1 MTDSRGSVRPSHD
14 GRVSLTVSRTPMTS
28 GRPLAGVL
36 RLLCPALLLA
46 APLSRATAQ
55 GAIPTPSDVL
65 GIPVG
70 ADRTLADWPQ
80 ILRYFGTLAQ
90 RSPSVKID
98 TIGTTTQ
105 GRPMIVAAI
114 STPENIRRLDA
125 ILAAERRLSDPR
137 TLSAAAE
144 DSLVATQPVVLW
156 INCNLH
162 SSEIG
167 SSQMAMEFAY
177 ALATTDSL
185 QRSMKNVVIAL
196 VPSANPDGMQMVVD
210 WYKKGLGTPYEG
222 GPMPWLYH
230 EYVGHDNNRDWYMV
244 TQKESRNISSALY
257 GKYFPQVFYDV
268 HQQGSNGMR
277 LTVPPHID
285 PINQNVD
292 VRIVRGINL
301 VGQRM
306 SWALQQAGKTGVGD
320 GITYDL
326 WWNGGARSTPTRHNM
341 IGLLTEAASVRI
353 ATPITLTPAEVTA
366 NPRGLK
372 NEPRVNYPSPWKG
385 GTWRLRD
392 IMDYEQIAAISL
404 VQMASEMRGDIVR
417 SMVQVARTQVANG
430 VGQQYVI
437 ESKQHDPAA
446 AYALVQVLR
455 RGGVE
460 VTGNDEAVRVSGG
473 SWIVPLDQPYA
484 AHVRDLFEEQKWP
497 ASAGDRPYDVAG
509 WTLPYQMGVTVRL
522 EKSAQPATA
531 AAPGA
536 AKCGL
541 SGSGNVTLDLRDS
554 RAFPTAFAALQ
565 KGVRVDM
572 SRSRETSS
580 VTVPGS
586 FARGFS
592 PDGGWCGAATLP
604 SATGERT
611 KLKPTRVA
619 LYKPWTASMDEGW
632 TRWLFDQQGV
642 PYKNVT
648 DSLLKAGN
656 LRAAFDVLI
665 IADISLREAKDG
677 LAARSAPAEYAGGLG
692 AEGLKAIGEFVAAGG
707 VLMTFD
713 KGSEVALEAVP
724 GLPVRRISPQS
735 RAPARDG
742 RARDDSTGAPAGA
755 NIVAPGSILRTI
767 ASPGRLTMGMPDTVP
782 VYFTNSTAFDVAQD
796 ARVEVPLRYP
806 TDVGNILMS
815 GYLAGGEAIAGK
827 AAAVD
832 ITVGA
837 GRVVMFGFRPQYRGQ
852 SWGTFKLVYN
862 AILTSSERSKTAAA
876 DSLTAN
882 RTTNGNNEG
891 NS

>member
-1 MTDSRGSVRPSHD
+1 
-14 GRVSLTVSRTPMTS
+14 MTS
-28 GRPLAGVL
+28 GRSFTGVL

-46 APLSRATAQ
+46 VPVTRAAAQ
-55 GAIPTPSDVL
+55 GPVPTPSDVI
-65 GIPVG
+65 GIPIG

-80 ILRYFGTLAQ
+80 ILRYFATLAQ
-90 RSPSVKID
+90 RSPSVKLD
-98 TIGTTTQ
+98 TIGMTTQ

-114 STPENIRRLDA
+114 STPENIRRLPA
-125 ILAAERRLSDPR
+125 ILAAQKRLSDPR
-137 TLSAAAE
+137 TLSATAE
-144 DSLVATQPVVLW
+144 DSLVAAQPTVVW

-167 SSQMAMEFAY
+167 SSQMAMELAY
-177 ALATTDSL
+177 SLVTTDSL
-185 QRSMKNVVIAL
+185 QAALKNVVIAL

-210 WYKKGLGTPYEG
+210 WYKKGLGTPFEG

-230 EYVGHDNNRDWYMV
+230 QYVGHDNNRDWYMV
-244 TQKESRNISSALY
+244 TQKESRNVSAALY

-301 VGQRM
+301 VGERM

-341 IGLLTEAASVRI
+341 IGLLTEAASAKI
-353 ATPITLTPAEVTA
+353 ATPITLTAEEVVA
-366 NPRGLK
+366 NGRGLK

-392 IMDYEQIAAISL
+392 IMDYELIAAQSL
-404 VQMASEMRGDIVR
+404 VRMASEMRGDIVR
-417 SMVQVARTQVANG
+417 SMVQVARTQVAKG
-430 VGQQYVI
+430 TGQQYVI
-437 ESKQHDPAA
+437 DSKQHDPAA
-446 AYALVQVLR
+446 AYGLVQVLR
-455 RGGVE
+455 RGAVDVIG
-460 VTGNDEAVRVSGG
+460 DDDAVRATGG

-522 EKSAQPATA
+522 ESTAQHTA
-531 AAPGA
+531 ATTAGA
-536 AKCGL
+536 SATCGL
-541 SGSGNVTLDLRDS
+541 NGSGNVTLDLRDS
-554 RAFPTAFAALQ
+554 RAFPATFAALKQ
-565 KGVRVDM
+565 GVRVDM
-572 SRSRETSS
+572 SRARDGAS
-580 VTVPGS
+580 VTMPSS
-586 FARGFS
+586 FAKGYT
-592 PDGGWCGAATLP
+592 PDGGWCGAPTL
-604 SATGERT
+604 SKATGERT
-611 KLKPTRVA
+611 RMTKSARVA

-632 TRWLFDQQGV
+632 TRWLFDTQGV
-642 PYKNVT
+642 PFTDVT
-648 DSLLKAGN
+648 DSVIKAGT
-656 LRAAFDVLI
+656 LRAQYDVLI
-665 IADISLREAKDG
+665 IPDMSLREAKDG
-677 LAARSAPAEYAGGLG
+677 LGKSAAPSEYAGGLG
-692 AEGLKAIGEFVAAGG
+692 GAGVKAIGEFVAAGG

-713 KGSEVALEAVP
+713 RGSEVAVEAVP

-742 RARDDSTGAPAGA
+742 RARDDSTGAAPGA

-767 ASPGRLTMGMPDTVP
+767 SAQGHRLTMGMPDTVP
-782 VYFTNSTAFDVAQD
+782 VYFTNSTAFDVAED

-806 TDVGNILMS
+806 SEASSILMS

-862 AILTSSERSKTAAA
+862 AILTSGERSAPAPVP
-876 DSLTAN
+876 
-882 RTTNGNNEG
+882 
-891 NS
+891 

>member
-1 MTDSRGSVRPSHD
+1 MTP
-14 GRVSLTVSRTPMTS
+14 GRSLT
-28 GRPLAGVL
+28 GVL
-36 RLLCPALLLA
+36 RLLCSALLVA
-46 APLSRATAQ
+46 APLTRALAQ
-55 GAIPTPSDVL
+55 GPVPTPSEVI
-65 GIPVG
+65 GISVG

-80 ILRYFGTLAQ
+80 ILQYFATLAQ
-90 RSPSVKID
+90 RSPSVRLD
-98 TIGTTTQ
+98 TIGITTQ

-125 ILAAERRLSDPR
+125 ILAAQKRLSDPR
-137 TLSAAAE
+137 SLSVAAE
-144 DSLVATQPVVLW
+144 DSLVATQPTVIW

-167 SSQMAMEFAY
+167 SSQMAMELAY

-185 QRSMKNVVIAL
+185 QQSLKNVVIAL
-196 VPSANPDGMQMVVD
+196 VPSANPDGMQMIVD
-210 WYKKGLGTPYEG
+210 WYKQGLGTPFEG

-230 EYVGHDNNRDWYMV
+230 QYVGHDNNRDWYMV
-244 TQKESRNISSALY
+244 TQKESRNISAALY

-341 IGLLTEAASVRI
+341 IGLLTEAASAKI
-353 ATPITLTPAEVTA
+353 ATPITVSADSVVA
-366 NPRGLK
+366 NPRGLR
-372 NEPRVNYPSPWKG
+372 NQPRVNYPSPWMG
-385 GTWRLRD
+385 GTWHLRD
-392 IMDYEQIAAISL
+392 IMDYELIAAQAL
-404 VQMASEMRGDIVR
+404 VRMAGEMRGDIVR

-430 VGQQYVI
+430 KGQQYVI
-437 ESKQHDPAA
+437 DARQRDPAA

-455 RGGVE
+455 RGAVE
-460 VTGNDEAVRVSGG
+460 VQGDDDAVRATGG
-473 SWIVPLDQPYA
+473 SWIVPLDQPYS

-522 EKSAQPATA
+522 ETSAQHTMA
-531 AAPGA
+531 AAGTT

-541 SGSGNVTLDLRDS
+541 PGGGNVHLDLRDS
-554 RAFPTAFAALQ
+554 RAFPATFAALKQ
-565 KGVRVDM
+565 GVRVDM
-572 SRSRETSS
+572 NRERDGAS
-580 VTVPGS
+580 VTLPSS
-586 FARGFS
+586 FARGFT
-592 PDGGWCGAATLP
+592 PDGGWCGVATLP
-604 SATGERT
+604 SASGQRT
-611 KLKPTRVA
+611 RLTKSTRVA

-642 PYKNVT
+642 PYTNAT
-648 DSLLKAGN
+648 DSLIKAGN
-656 LRAAFDVLI
+656 LHAAFDVLI
-665 IADISLREAKDG
+665 IPDMSLREAKDG
-677 LAARSAPAEYAGGLG
+677 VGKAAAPTQYTGGLG
-692 AEGLKAIGEFVAAGG
+692 ADGVKAIGDFVAAGG

-713 KGSEVALEAVP
+713 RGSELALDAVP

-742 RARDDSTGAPAGA
+742 RARDDSSAAPAGA
-755 NIVAPGSILRTI
+755 TAGANVGAPGSILRTI
-767 ASPGRLTMGMPDTVP
+767 SAPGHRLTMGMPDTVP

-806 TDVGNILMS
+806 TNAAALLMS
-815 GYLAGGEAIAGK
+815 GYLAGGEALAGK

-862 AILTSSERSKTAAA
+862 AILTSGERSGPV
-876 DSLTAN
+876 LVP
-882 RTTNGNNEG
+882 
-891 NS
+891 

>member
-1 MTDSRGSVRPSHD
+1 
-14 GRVSLTVSRTPMTS
+14 MTS
-28 GRPLAGVL
+28 GRPLRGAL

-46 APLSRATAQ
+46 APLHRAVAQ
-55 GAIPTPSDVL
+55 GSIPTPSEAL
-65 GIPVG
+65 SLPVG

-80 ILRYFGTLAQ
+80 ILRYFAILAQ
-90 RSPSVKID
+90 RSPSVKLD
-98 TIGTTTQ
+98 TIGMTTQ

-125 ILAAERRLSDPR
+125 ILAVQKRLADPR
-137 TLSAAAE
+137 TLSKAAE
-144 DSLVATQPVVLW
+144 DSLVASSPVVLW

-162 SSEIG
+162 STEIA
-167 SSQMAMEFAY
+167 SSQMAMELAY

-185 QRSMKNVVIAL
+185 QQSLRQVVVAL
-196 VPSANPDGMQMVVD
+196 VPSANPDGMQMVTE
-210 WYKKGLGTPYEG
+210 WYKKGLGTPFEG
-222 GPMPWLYH
+222 GAMPWLYH
-230 EYVGHDNNRDWYMV
+230 QYVGHDNNRDWYMV
-244 TQKESRNISSALY
+244 TQKETKAISSALY
-257 GKYFPQVFYDV
+257 SKYFPQVFYDV

-353 ATPITLTPAEVTA
+353 ATPITLKPEEVTA
-366 NPRGLK
+366 NRGSLR
-372 NEPRVNYPSPWKG
+372 NEPRVNYPSPWPG

-392 IMDYEQIAAISL
+392 IMDYELIAAQAL
-404 VQMASEMRGDIVR
+404 VRMAAEMRGDIAR
-417 SMVQVARTQVANG
+417 SMVQVARTQIESG
-430 VGQQYVI
+430 KGMQYVI
-437 ESKQHDPAA
+437 DAKQHDPAA

-455 RGGVE
+455 RGAVE
-460 VTGNDEAVRVSGG
+460 VQGDDNAIRANGG
-473 SWIVPLDQPYA
+473 SWRVALDQPYA

-522 EKSAQPATA
+522 EKATPA
-531 AAPGA
+531 AAVASGGSCALPG
-536 AKCGL
+536 G
-541 SGSGNVTLDLRDS
+541 GNVTLDLRDS
-554 RAFPTAFAALQ
+554 RAFPTTFAALS

-572 SRSRETSS
+572 SRSRDAAS
-580 VTVPGS
+580 VTVPATFTKS
-586 FARGFS
+586 FT
-592 PDGGWCGAATLP
+592 PDGGWCGAAT
-604 SATGERT
+604 SAAAGERT
-611 KLKPTRVA
+611 RMTKAPRVA

-632 TRWLFDQQGV
+632 TRWLFETQGV
-642 PYKNVT
+642 PFTNVT
-648 DSLLKAGN
+648 DSLVKSGT
-656 LRAAFDVLI
+656 LRAQYDVLI
-665 IADISLREAKDG
+665 IPDMSLREAKDG
-677 LAARSAPAEYAGGLG
+677 LTPTGAPAEYAGGLG
-692 AEGLKAIGEFVAAGG
+692 AAGVKAIGEFVNAGG

-713 KGSEVALEAVP
+713 RGSELAMDAVP
-724 GLPVRRISPQS
+724 GMPVRRISPQS

-742 RARDDSTGAPAGA
+742 RARDDSTGAAAGA
-755 NIVAPGSILRTI
+755 SVVAPGSILRTI
-767 ASPGRLTMGMPDTVP
+767 SAAGHRLTMGMPDTVP

-796 ARVEVPLRYP
+796 ANVEVPLRYP
-806 TDVGNILMS
+806 GAASSILMS
-815 GYLAGGEAIAGK
+815 GYLTGGDALAGK

-862 AILTSSERSKTAAA
+862 AILTSGERSKPRA
-876 DSLTAN
+876 LVP
-882 RTTNGNNEG
+882 
-891 NS
+891 

>member
-1 MTDSRGSVRPSHD
+1 VLINRRIP
-14 GRVSLTVSRTPMTS
+14 LTVSRTPMPS
-28 GRPLAGVL
+28 GRPFIGVL
-36 RLLCPALLLA
+36 RLLCPVVLSALPHTRTL
-46 APLSRATAQ
+46 AQ
-55 GAIPTPSDVL
+55 GPVPTPSEMI

-80 ILRYFGTLAQ
+80 IMNYFATLAQ
-90 RSPSVKID
+90 RSPSVKLD
-98 TIGTTTQ
+98 TIGMTTQ

-114 STPENIRRLDA
+114 STPENIRRLPA
-125 ILAAERRLSDPR
+125 ILAAQKRLSDPR

-144 DSLVATQPVVLW
+144 DSLVATQPMVVW

-167 SSQMAMEFAY
+167 SSQMAMELAY

-185 QRSMKNVVIAL
+185 QQALRNVVIAL
-196 VPSANPDGMQMVVD
+196 VPSANPDGMQMIVD
-210 WYKKGLGTPYEG
+210 WYKQGLGTPFEG

-230 EYVGHDNNRDWYMV
+230 QYVGHDNNRDWYMV

-257 GKYFPQVFYDV
+257 SKYFPQVFYDV

-341 IGLLTEAASVRI
+341 IGLLTEAASVKI
-353 ATPITLTPAEVTA
+353 ATPITLLPDSVIA
-366 NPRGLK
+366 NPRGLR
-372 NEPRVNYPSPWKG
+372 NQPRVNYPSPWLG

-392 IMDYEQIAAISL
+392 IMDYELIAAEAL
-404 VQMASEMRGDIVR
+404 VRMAAEMRGDIVR

-430 VGQQYVI
+430 RGQQYVI
-437 ESKQHDPAA
+437 DAKQHDPAA

-455 RGGVE
+455 RG
-460 VTGNDEAVRVSGG
+460 AVDVQGDDDAIRATGG
-473 SWIVPLDQPYA
+473 SWIIPLDQPYA

-522 EKSAQPATA
+522 EKSAQYSVA
-531 AAPGA
+531 ASIST

-541 SGSGNVTLDLRDS
+541 PGGGNVTLDLRDS
-554 RAFPTAFAALQ
+554 RAFPATFAALKQ
-565 KGVRVDM
+565 GVRVDM
-572 SRSRETSS
+572 NRANTGAS
-580 VTVPGS
+580 VTMPSS
-586 FARGFS
+586 FAKTFT
-592 PDGGWCGAATLP
+592 PDGGWCGAATLG
-604 SATGERT
+604 STAGTRT
-611 KLKPTRVA
+611 RLTKSTRVA

-632 TRWLFDQQGV
+632 TRWLFDTQGV
-642 PYKNVT
+642 PYSNAS
-648 DSLLKAGN
+648 DSLIKAGN
-656 LRAAFDVLI
+656 LHAQFDVLI
-665 IADISLREAKDG
+665 IPDMSLREAKDG
-677 LAARSAPAEYAGGLG
+677 MGKASAPAQYAGGLG
-692 AEGLKAIGEFVAAGG
+692 ADGVKAIGEFVAAGG

-713 KGSEVALEAVP
+713 RGSELALDAVP

-735 RAPARDG
+735 RNPARDG
-742 RARDDSTGAPAGA
+742 RARDDSSGA
-755 NIVAPGSILRTI
+755 NAGSNVVAPGSILRTI
-767 ASPGRLTMGMPDTVP
+767 SAPGHRLTMGMPDTVP
-782 VYFTNSTAFDVAQD
+782 VYFTNSTAFEVAQD

-806 TDVGNILMS
+806 TDAASLLMS
-815 GYLAGGEAIAGK
+815 GYLAGGEALAGK

-862 AILTSSERSKTAAA
+862 AILTSGERSG
-876 DSLTAN
+876 SVLVP
-882 RTTNGNNEG
+882 
-891 NS
+891 

>member
-1 MTDSRGSVRPSHD
+1 
-14 GRVSLTVSRTPMTS
+14 MTS
-28 GRPLAGVL
+28 GRTLTGVL
-36 RLLCPALLLA
+36 RLLSATLLLA
-46 APLSRATAQ
+46 VPLARASAQ
-55 GAIPTPSDVL
+55 DPVPTPSDVL
-65 GIPVG
+65 GIAVG

-80 ILRYFGTLAQ
+80 ILRYFATLAQ
-90 RSPSVKID
+90 RSPSVKLD
-98 TIGTTTQ
+98 TIGSTTQ
-105 GRPMIVAAI
+105 GRAMIVAAI

-125 ILAAERRLSDPR
+125 ILAAQKRLGDPR
-137 TLSAAAE
+137 TLTAAAE
-144 DSLVATQPVVLW
+144 DSLVATQPTVVW

-167 SSQMAMEFAY
+167 SSQMAMELAY
-177 ALATTDSL
+177 SLATTDSL
-185 QRSMKNVVIAL
+185 QQSLKNTVILL
-196 VPSANPDGMQMVVD
+196 VPSANPDGMQMIID
-210 WYKKGLGTPYEG
+210 WYKKGLGTPFEG

-230 EYVGHDNNRDWYMV
+230 QYVGHDNNRDWYMV

-257 GKYFPQVFYDV
+257 GKYFPQIFYDV

-285 PINQNVD
+285 PINPNVD

-353 ATPITLTPAEVTA
+353 ATPITLSPDSVIA
-366 NPRGLK
+366 NARGLR
-372 NEPRVNYPSPWKG
+372 NQPRVNYPSPWTG

-392 IMDYEQIAAISL
+392 IMDYELIAAQSL
-404 VQMASEMRGDIVR
+404 VRMAAEMRGDIVR
-417 SMVQVARTQVANG
+417 SMVQVARTQIANG

-437 ESKQHDPAA
+437 DSKQRDPAA

-455 RGGVE
+455 RGAVDVLG
-460 VTGNDEAVRVSGG
+460 DDDAVRASGG
-473 SWIVPLDQPYA
+473 SWIVPLNQPYA

-497 ASAGDRPYDVAG
+497 PSAGDRPYDVAG
-509 WTLPYQMGVTVRL
+509 WTLPYQMGVTVRR
-522 EKSAQPATA
+522 ETATQSTA
-531 AAPGA
+531 ATSGAA

-541 SGSGNVTLDLRDS
+541 PGGGNVTLDLRDS
-554 RAFPTAFAALQ
+554 RAFPATFAALS

-572 SRSRETSS
+572 YRAQDNAS
-580 VTVPGS
+580 VTLPSS
-586 FARGFS
+586 FAKGYT
-592 PDGGWCGAATLP
+592 PDGGWCGVSTLA
-604 SATGERT
+604 SGSGERT
-611 KLKPTRVA
+611 RLTKSVRVA

-642 PYKNVT
+642 PYANAT
-648 DSLLKAGN
+648 DSVIKAGN
-656 LRAAFDVLI
+656 LRANFDVLI
-665 IADISLREAKDG
+665 IPDMSLREAKSG
-677 LAARSAPAEYAGGLG
+677 LGNTTAPAEYAGGLG
-692 AEGLKAIGEFVAAGG
+692 ADGVKAIGDFVAAGG

-713 KGSEVALEAVP
+713 RGSELAVEAVP
-724 GLPVRRISPQS
+724 GMPVRRISPQS

-742 RARDDSTGAPAGA
+742 RARDDSSGAAAGA
-755 NIVAPGSILRTI
+755 NVVAPGSILRTI
-767 ASPGRLTMGMPDTVP
+767 SAPGHRLTMGMPDTVP
-782 VYFTNSTAFDVAQD
+782 VYFTNSTAFEVAQD

-806 TDVGNILMS
+806 SDVASLLMS

-832 ITVGA
+832 VAVGA

-862 AILTSSERSKTAAA
+862 AILTSAERSKATSA
-876 DSLTAN
+876 LP
-882 RTTNGNNEG
+882 
-891 NS
+891 

>member
-1 MTDSRGSVRPSHD
+1 
-14 GRVSLTVSRTPMTS
+14 MTS
-28 GRPLAGVL
+28 GRPLTGVL
-36 RLLCPALLLA
+36 RLLTPALLLA
-46 APLSRATAQ
+46 APLASATAQ
-55 GAIPTPSDVL
+55 GPIPTPSDVL

-80 ILRYFGTLAQ
+80 ILRYFATLAQ
-90 RSPSVKID
+90 RSPSVKLD

-105 GRPMIVAAI
+105 GKPMIVAAI

-125 ILAAERRLSDPR
+125 ILAVQTRLADPR

-144 DSLVATQPVVLW
+144 DSLVATQPTVVW

-167 SSQMAMEFAY
+167 SSQMAMELAY
-177 ALATTDSL
+177 SLATTDSL
-185 QRSMKNVVIAL
+185 QLSMKNAVILL
-196 VPSANPDGMQMVVD
+196 VPSANPDGMQMIVD
-210 WYKKGLGTPYEG
+210 WYKKGLGTPFEG

-244 TQKESRNISSALY
+244 TQKESRNISAALY
-257 GKYFPQVFYDV
+257 HKYFPQVFYDV

-301 VGQRM
+301 VGERM

-341 IGLLTEAASVRI
+341 IGLLTEAASAKI
-353 ATPITLTPAEVTA
+353 ATPITMRADEVVA
-366 NPRGLK
+366 NARGLR

-392 IMDYEQIAAISL
+392 IMDYELIAAQSL
-404 VQMASEMRGDIVR
+404 VRMASEMRGDIVR
-417 SMVQVARTQVANG
+417 SMVQVARTQITNG
-430 VGQQYVI
+430 KGQQYVI

-455 RGGVE
+455 RGAVE
-460 VTGNDEAVRVSGG
+460 VLGDDDAVRATGG
-473 SWIVPLDQPYA
+473 AWTVPLDQPYA

-497 ASAGDRPYDVAG
+497 PSAGDRPYDVAG
-509 WTLPYQMGVTVRL
+509 WTLPYQMGVTVRM
-522 EKSAQPATA
+522 ETTEQHTSAATGA
-531 AAPGA
+531 A

-541 SGSGNVTLDLRDS
+541 PGGGKVTLDLRDS
-554 RAFPTAFAALQ
+554 RAFPATFAALKQ
-565 KGVRVDM
+565 GVRVDM
-572 SRSRETSS
+572 SRAVTGAS
-580 VTVPGS
+580 VTMPSS
-586 FARGFS
+586 FAKGFT
-592 PDGGWCGAATLP
+592 PDGGWCGAATL
-604 SATGERT
+604 SSGSGERT
-611 KLKPTRVA
+611 RLTKSARVA

-642 PYKNVT
+642 PYTNAT
-648 DSLLKAGN
+648 DSLIRAGN
-656 LRAAFDVLI
+656 LRASFDVLI
-665 IADISLREAKDG
+665 IPDMSLREAKDG
-677 LAARSAPAEYAGGLG
+677 LGKSAAPTEYAGGLG
-692 AEGLKAIGEFVAAGG
+692 AEGVKAIGDFVAGGG

-713 KGSEVALEAVP
+713 RGSELALEAVP

-742 RARDDSTGAPAGA
+742 RSRDDSTGAGAGA
-755 NIVAPGSILRTI
+755 NVVAPGSILRTI
-767 ASPGRLTMGMPDTVP
+767 SVPGQRLTMGMPDTVP
-782 VYFTNSTAFDVAQD
+782 VYFTNSTAFEVAQD

-806 TDVGNILMS
+806 ADVSSILMS

-862 AILTSSERSKTAAA
+862 AILTSGERSKAVP
-876 DSLTAN
+876 N
-882 RTTNGNNEG
+882 VIP
-891 NS
+891 

>member
-1 MTDSRGSVRPSHD
+1 
-14 GRVSLTVSRTPMTS
+14 MTS
-28 GRPLAGVL
+28 GRSLIGVL

-46 APLSRATAQ
+46 APLSHAGAQ
-55 GAIPTPSDVL
+55 GPVPTPSDVL
-65 GIPVG
+65 GISVG

-80 ILRYFGTLAQ
+80 IVRYFGTLVQ

-98 TIGTTTQ
+98 TIGMTSQ

-114 STPENIRRLDA
+114 STPANIRRLDA
-125 ILAAERRLSDPR
+125 ILAAQKRLADPR
-137 TLSAAAE
+137 TLSTAAE
-144 DSLVATQPVVLW
+144 DSLVASQPTVVW

-167 SSQMAMEFAY
+167 SSQMAMELAY

-185 QRSMKNVVIAL
+185 QQSLEHVVIAL
-196 VPSANPDGMQMVVD
+196 VPSANPDGMQMIVD
-210 WYKKGLGTPYEG
+210 WYKKGLGTPFEG

-244 TQKESRNISSALY
+244 TQKESRNISAALY
-257 GKYFPQVFYDV
+257 SKYFPQVFYDV

-341 IGLLTEAASVRI
+341 IGLLTEAASARI
-353 ATPITLTPAEVTA
+353 ATPITIAADDVVA
-366 NPRGLK
+366 NPRGLR
-372 NEPRVNYPSPWKG
+372 NQPRVNYPSPWPG

-392 IMDYEQIAAISL
+392 IMDYELIAAISL
-404 VQMASEMRGDIVR
+404 VRMANEMRGDIVR
-417 SMVQVARTQVANG
+417 SMVQVARTQIANG
-430 VGQQYVI
+430 KGQQYVI
-437 ESKQHDPAA
+437 DSKQHDPAA
-446 AYALVQVLR
+446 AYGLVQVLR
-455 RGGVE
+455 RGAVE
-460 VTGNDEAVRVSGG
+460 VLGNDDAVRASGG

-522 EKSAQPATA
+522 ETTAQHTAVTTGASAT
-531 AAPGA
+531 
-536 AKCGL
+536 CGL
-541 SGSGNVTLDLRDS
+541 TRGGNVTLDLRDS
-554 RAFPTAFAALQ
+554 RAFPATFAALK

-572 SRSRETSS
+572 SRARDGAS
-580 VTVPGS
+580 VTMPSS
-586 FARGFS
+586 FAKGFT
-592 PDGGWCGAATLP
+592 PDGGWCGASTLA
-604 SATGERT
+604 SASGDRT
-611 KLKPTRVA
+611 RLTKSARVA

-642 PYKNVT
+642 PYTNAT
-648 DSLLKAGN
+648 DSLIKSGN
-656 LRAAFDVLI
+656 LRASFDVLI
-665 IADISLREAKDG
+665 IPDMSLREAKDG
-677 LAARSAPAEYAGGLG
+677 LAKAAAPTEYAGGLG
-692 AEGLKAIGEFVAAGG
+692 AEGVKAIGDFVAAGG

-713 KGSEVALEAVP
+713 RGSELALDAVP

-742 RARDDSTGAPAGA
+742 RARDDSTGTSAGA
-755 NIVAPGSILRTI
+755 NVVAPGSILRTI
-767 ASPGRLTMGMPDTVP
+767 SAQGHRLTMGMPDTVP
-782 VYFTNSTAFDVAQD
+782 VYFTNSTAFEVAQD

-806 TDVGNILMS
+806 TDAASILMS

-862 AILTSSERSKTAAA
+862 AILTSGERSAPAPIP
-876 DSLTAN
+876 
-882 RTTNGNNEG
+882 
-891 NS
+891 

>member
-1 MTDSRGSVRPSHD
+1 
-14 GRVSLTVSRTPMTS
+14 MTS
-28 GRPLAGVL
+28 ARPPRGAL
-36 RLLCPALLLA
+36 RLLCLALLLA
-46 APLSRATAQ
+46 APLHHAAAQ
-55 GAIPTPSDVL
+55 GSIPTPSEAL
-65 GIPVG
+65 SLPVG

-80 ILRYFGTLAQ
+80 ILRYFAMLAQ
-90 RSPSVKID
+90 RSPSVKLD

-125 ILAAERRLSDPR
+125 ILAVQKRLADPR
-137 TLSAAAE
+137 TLSKAAE
-144 DSLVATQPVVLW
+144 DSLVASTPVVLW

-162 SSEIG
+162 STEIA
-167 SSQMAMEFAY
+167 SSQMAMELAY

-185 QRSMKNVVIAL
+185 QQSLRQVVVAL
-196 VPSANPDGMQMVVD
+196 VPSANPDGMQMVTE
-210 WYKKGLGTPYEG
+210 WYKKGLGTPFEG
-222 GPMPWLYH
+222 GAMPWLYH
-230 EYVGHDNNRDWYMV
+230 QYVGHDNNRDWYMV
-244 TQKESRNISSALY
+244 TQKETRAISSALY
-257 GKYFPQVFYDV
+257 SKYFPQVFYDV

-353 ATPITLTPAEVTA
+353 ATPITLKPEEVTA
-366 NPRGLK
+366 NRGSLR
-372 NEPRVNYPSPWKG
+372 NEPRVNYPSPWPG

-392 IMDYEQIAAISL
+392 IMDYELIAAQAL
-404 VQMASEMRGDIVR
+404 VRMAAEMHGDIAR
-417 SMVQVARTQVANG
+417 SMVQVARTQLERG
-430 VGQQYVI
+430 KGMEYVI
-437 ESKQHDPAA
+437 DARQHDPAA

-455 RGGVE
+455 RGAVE
-460 VTGNDEAVRVSGG
+460 VQGDDNAIRANGG
-473 SWIVPLDQPYA
+473 SWRVSLEQPYA

-522 EKSAQPATA
+522 EKVAAPATVA
-531 AAPGA
+531 SGGSCALPG
-536 AKCGL
+536 G
-541 SGSGNVTLDLRDS
+541 GNVTLDLRDS
-554 RAFPTAFAALQ
+554 RAFPTTFAALA

-572 SRSRETSS
+572 NRSSSAAS
-580 VTVPGS
+580 VTVPAS
-586 FARGFS
+586 FTKSFT
-592 PDGGWCGAATLP
+592 PDGGWCGAATAT
-604 SATGERT
+604 SASGERT
-611 KLKPTRVA
+611 RMTKAPRVA

-632 TRWLFDQQGV
+632 TRWLFETQGV
-642 PYKNVT
+642 PFMNVT
-648 DSLLKAGN
+648 DSLVKSGT
-656 LRAAFDVLI
+656 LRAQYDVLI
-665 IADISLREAKDG
+665 IPDMSLREAKDG
-677 LAARSAPAEYAGGLG
+677 LTATGAPAEYAGGLG
-692 AEGLKAIGEFVAAGG
+692 AAGVKAIGEFVASGG

-713 KGSEVALEAVP
+713 RGSELAMDAVP

-742 RARDDSTGAPAGA
+742 RARDDSTAAPAGA
-755 NIVAPGSILRTI
+755 NVVAPGSILRTLS
-767 ASPGRLTMGMPDTVP
+767 ASGHRLTMGMPDTVP

-796 ARVEVPLRYP
+796 ASVEVPLRYP
-806 TDVGNILMS
+806 SAASSILMS
-815 GYLAGGEAIAGK
+815 GYLTGGETLAGK

-862 AILTSSERSKTAAA
+862 AILTSGERSKPRA
-876 DSLTAN
+876 LVP
-882 RTTNGNNEG
+882 
-891 NS
+891 

>member
-1 MTDSRGSVRPSHD
+1 
-14 GRVSLTVSRTPMTS
+14 MTS
-28 GRPLAGVL
+28 GRTLIGVL
-36 RLLCPALLLA
+36 RLLSPALLLT
-46 APLSRATAQ
+46 APLTPAFAQ

-65 GIPVG
+65 GMQVG

-90 RSPSVKID
+90 RSPSVKLD
-98 TIGTTTQ
+98 TIGNTTQ

-114 STPENIRRLDA
+114 STPENISRLDA
-125 ILAAERRLSDPR
+125 ILAVQKRLADPR

-144 DSLVATQPVVLW
+144 DSLVATQPTVIW

-162 SSEIG
+162 SSEIA
-167 SSQMAMEFAY
+167 SSQMAMELAY
-177 ALATTDSL
+177 ALVTTDSL
-185 QRSMKNVVIAL
+185 QQSLKQTVILL
-196 VPSANPDGMQMVVD
+196 VPSANPDGMQMIVD
-210 WYKKGLGTPYEG
+210 WYKKGLGTPFEG

-230 EYVGHDNNRDWYMV
+230 QYVGHDNNRDWYMV
-244 TQKESRNISSALY
+244 TQKESRAISAALY
-257 GKYFPQVFYDV
+257 GKYYPQVFYDV

-353 ATPITLTPAEVTA
+353 ATPITLSPDSVVA
-366 NPRGLK
+366 NARGLR
-372 NEPRVNYPSPWKG
+372 NQPRVNYPSPWPG

-392 IMDYEQIAAISL
+392 IIDYELIAAQSL
-404 VQMASEMRGDIVR
+404 VRMGGEMRGDIVR
-417 SMVQVARTQVANG
+417 SMVQVARTQIANG
-430 VGQQYVI
+430 KGQQYVI
-437 ESKQHDPAA
+437 DSKQHDPAA

-455 RGGVE
+455 RGAVE
-460 VTGNDEAVRVSGG
+460 VRGDDDAVRASGG
-473 SWIVPLDQPYA
+473 SWVVPLDQPYA
-484 AHVRDLFEEQKWP
+484 AHVRDLFEPQKWP

-509 WTLPYQMGVTVRL
+509 WTLPYQMGVNVRL
-522 EKSAQPATA
+522 GNTAQTATMA
-531 AAPGA
+531 TGSA

-541 SGSGNVTLDLRDS
+541 NGGGNVTLDLRDS
-554 RAFPTAFAALQ
+554 RAFPATFAALS

-572 SRSRETSS
+572 RRAPSSAS
-580 VTVPGS
+580 VTMPSS
-586 FARGFS
+586 FAKAYT
-592 PDGGWCGAATLP
+592 PDGGWCGAATT
-604 SATGERT
+604 AAAAGGDRT
-611 KLKPTRVA
+611 RLTKSVRVA

-642 PYKNVT
+642 PYTNAS
-648 DSLLKAGN
+648 DSLIKAGN
-656 LRAAFDVLI
+656 LHASFDVLI
-665 IADISLREAKDG
+665 IPDMSLREAKDG
-677 LAARSAPAEYAGGLG
+677 LGARTAPSEYAGGLG
-692 AEGLKAIGEFVAAGG
+692 PDGVKAIGEFVAAGG

-713 KGSEVALEAVP
+713 RGSELAVEAVP
-724 GLPVRRISPQS
+724 GMPVRRISPQS

-742 RARDDSTGAPAGA
+742 RARDDSTGGGPGS
-755 NIVAPGSILRTI
+755 NVVAPGSILRTI
-767 ASPGRLTMGMPDTVP
+767 SAQGHRLTMGMPDTVP

-806 TDVGNILMS
+806 GDASSILMS
-815 GYLAGGEAIAGK
+815 GYLAGGEALAGK

-862 AILTSSERSKTAAA
+862 AILTSGERSKNTA
-876 DSLTAN
+876 SIIP
-882 RTTNGNNEG
+882 
-891 NS
+891 

>member
-1 MTDSRGSVRPSHD
+1 MIPR
-14 GRVSLTVSRTPMTS
+14 
-28 GRPLAGVL
+28 RPLAGVL
-36 RLLCPALLLA
+36 RLLCRALLLA
-46 APLSRATAQ
+46 AAPVSTAVAQ
-55 GAIPTPSDVL
+55 GNIPTPSDVI

-80 ILRYFGTLAQ
+80 ILRYFATLAQ
-90 RSPSVKID
+90 RSPSVKLD
-98 TIGTTTQ
+98 TIGRTTQ
-105 GRPMIVAAI
+105 GKPMIVAAI

-125 ILAAERRLSDPR
+125 IMAAQKRLSDPR
-137 TLSAAAE
+137 PLSRAAE
-144 DSLVATQPVVLW
+144 DSLVAAQPVVVW

-162 SSEIG
+162 SSEIA
-167 SSQMAMEFAY
+167 SSQMAMELAY
-177 ALATTDSL
+177 ALVTTDSL
-185 QRSMKNVVIAL
+185 QRSLKNVVVAL
-196 VPSANPDGMQMVVD
+196 VPSANPDGMQLIVD
-210 WYKKGLGTPYEG
+210 WYKQGLGTPFEG

-244 TQKESRNISSALY
+244 TQKETRAISTALY
-257 GKYFPQVFYDV
+257 STYLPHVFYDV

-285 PINQNVD
+285 PVNQNVD

-353 ATPITLTPAEVTA
+353 ATPITLRPEEVTA
-366 NPRGLK
+366 NRGSLR

-392 IMDYEQIAAISL
+392 IMDYELIAAMAL
-404 VQMASEMRGDIVR
+404 VRMADEMRGDIVR

-437 ESKQHDPAA
+437 DSRQHDPAA
-446 AYALVQVLR
+446 AFALVQVLR
-455 RGGVE
+455 RSGVE
-460 VTGNDEAVRVSGG
+460 VTGDDAAVRAGG
-473 SWIVPLDQPYA
+473 GAWTISLEQPYA
-484 AHVRDLFEEQKWP
+484 AHVRDLFEEQQWP

-522 EKSAQPATA
+522 ETGSRKTTATTGA
-531 AAPGA
+531 AAACALPAGR
-536 AKCGL
+536 
-541 SGSGNVTLDLRDS
+541 SVTLDLRDS
-554 RAFPTAFAALQ
+554 RAFPTAFAALKQ
-565 KGVRVDM
+565 GVRVDM
-572 SRSRETSS
+572 TRGRDTSS
-580 VTVPGS
+580 VTVPTS
-586 FARGFS
+586 FARGYT

-604 SATGERT
+604 AATLPAATGART
-611 KLKPTRVA
+611 RLSKSQRVA

-642 PYKNVT
+642 PYVTAT
-648 DSLLKAGN
+648 DSIIRRGNLKAS
-656 LRAAFDVLI
+656 FDVLI
-665 IADISLREAKDG
+665 IPDMSLREAKDG
-677 LAARSAPAEYAGGLG
+677 LAERAAPAHYAGGLG
-692 AEGLKAIGEFVAAGG
+692 AVGVKAIGDFVAAGG

-713 KGSEVALEAVP
+713 RGSELAVEAVP

-742 RARDDSTGAPAGA
+742 RARDDSTGVAPGA

-767 ASPGRLTMGMPDTVP
+767 SAPGHRLTMGMPDTVG
-782 VYFTNSTAFDVAQD
+782 VYFTNSTAFDVAPD

-806 TDVGNILMS
+806 TDPKQLLMS

-837 GRVVMFGFRPQYRGQ
+837 GRVVMFGFRPQHRGQ

-862 AILTSSERSKTAAA
+862 AILTSGERSRTPAA
-876 DSLTAN
+876 LVP
-882 RTTNGNNEG
+882 
-891 NS
+891 